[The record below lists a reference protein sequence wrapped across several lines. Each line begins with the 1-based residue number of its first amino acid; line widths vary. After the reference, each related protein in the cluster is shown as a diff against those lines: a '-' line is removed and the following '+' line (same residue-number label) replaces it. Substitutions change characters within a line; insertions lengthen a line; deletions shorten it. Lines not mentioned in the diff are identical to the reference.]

1 MIQIKPFIQFKS
13 NCPYCDSQLTAQGIL
28 WAGVHVCADAYCTKC
43 NTNII
48 GDLEIGH
55 AITHPYLIDLKGH
68 HFFREKDLLGGESSD
83 IWLGKPLLE
92 SLQNPN
98 HQSIQINEEIFKSYK
113 QVVILNCIDYLY
125 GHSLLKLL
133 NADTFLRQN
142 PNTGLVVVVQKFL
155 RWMVPEGCTEV
166 WTVDIPL
173 RQGRSYYTQLNR
185 SILEKMER
193 FDEVY
198 LHPAHSHPKEFDITQ
213 YTRVPKHNFKDDDFR
228 ITFIWREDRLW
239 LNDFL
244 FRVLRK
250 IGMTRISLYI
260 QNWKIKRLLAGVRKE
275 LPMAKFTVAGL
286 GIKTKF
292 PGWIDDVRVEKFN
305 EELERNT
312 CKIYS
317 QSRLVVGVH
326 GSNMLL
332 PSAHAGMTLD
342 IMPNDR
348 SGNICQDI
356 AFQET
361 DPRLATFRYRFPP
374 IDIKIPQLA
383 KMAISM
389 INKYNEF
396 VINMMYKS

>member
-13 NCPYCDSQLTAQGIL
+13 NCPYCDRQLTAQGIL
-28 WAGVHVCADAYCTKC
+28 WAGVHVCADAHCTKC

-83 IWLGKPLLE
+83 LWLGKPLLE

-142 PNTGLVVVVQKFL
+142 PNIGLVVVVQEFL

-173 RQGRSYYTQLNR
+173 RQGRYYYTQLNR

-213 YTRVPKHNFKDDDFR
+213 YTKVPKHNFKDDDFR

-260 QNWKIKRLLAGVRKE
+260 QNWKIKRLLAGIRKE

-292 PGWIDDVRVEKFN
+292 PDWIDDVRVEKFN

-348 SGNICQDI
+348 LGNICQDI
-356 AFQET
+356 AFEET

-374 IDIKIPQLA
+374 IDIKIPQLV
-383 KMAISM
+383 KMATSM
-389 INKYNEF
+389 ISQYSQF
-396 VINMMYKS
+396 VRDMMYAP